1 MKKTIGRL
9 LCVVLL
15 LTGCG
20 QEEVEKGPLPSDEF
34 LVIGHRGASAYV
46 PENTLASYGLAEEL
60 DADYIELDIHLTK
73 DDKLVVMH
81 DKDVE
86 GTTEESGEIASFTLD
101 ELKELSANFRY
112 KDEEKIA
119 AIGKSEMYAVPTL
132 EEVFSQFGE
141 NMNFI
146 IELKDPQDYPGIE
159 EKLLKVLQELD
170 MIGFDEDGR
179 PKIVIQ
185 SFDEAG
191 LKKIH
196 KLNKDIPLLKLIS
209 VDEGEKAKLSA
220 KEVAGLLDYAAGI
233 GISYEAVTAPFIHD
247 MQKKGLLVYAYTVND
262 AETAL
267 KLMSL
272 GANGIHTDRP
282 DILDK

>member
-1 MKKTIGRL
+1 M
-9 LCVVLL
+9 LL

-20 QEEVEKGPLPSDEF
+20 QEEVENGPLPSDEF

-146 IELKDPQDYPGIE
+146 IELKDPERLPGNR
-159 EKLLKVLQELD
+159 
-170 MIGFDEDGR
+170 G
-179 PKIVIQ
+179 
-185 SFDEAG
+185 
-191 LKKIH
+191 
-196 KLNKDIPLLKLIS
+196 
-209 VDEGEKAKLSA
+209 KAS
-220 KEVAGLLDYAAGI
+220 
-233 GISYEAVTAPFIHD
+233 
-247 MQKKGLLVYAYTVND
+247 
-262 AETAL
+262 
-267 KLMSL
+267 
-272 GANGIHTDRP
+272 
-282 DILDK
+282 